1 MKNLKI
7 AWRRNK
13 AVRAN
18 RCVPYWK
25 EAKPGSNREFSFM
38 VTDGYTD
45 GQTFLFI
52 CEDACNKEGET
63 NSVNAHSLNE
73 MAKNVMEDSDFLIQ
87 EQPQV

>member
-1 MKNLKI
+1 
-7 AWRRNK
+7 
-13 AVRAN
+13 
-18 RCVPYWK
+18 
-25 EAKPGSNREFSFM
+25 M